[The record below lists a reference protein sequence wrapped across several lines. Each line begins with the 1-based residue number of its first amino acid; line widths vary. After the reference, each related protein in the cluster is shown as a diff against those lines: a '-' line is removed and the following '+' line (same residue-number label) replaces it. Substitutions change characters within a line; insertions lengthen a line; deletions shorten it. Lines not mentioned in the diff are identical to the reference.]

1 MKLSSVIILVATTFF
16 FSLMP
21 VAGVNAETCDTDAIC
36 PKTIEL
42 IEKSNNTEIVNDAS
56 IAGAKVNIDI
66 KMLELGDFIK
76 YKLTLEN
83 TTADTYAIGGI
94 SYDSSKAI
102 GYLLKAADSSLAQMR
117 QKTQS

>member
-21 VAGVNAETCDTDAIC
+21 VAGVNAETCGPNAIC

-42 IEKSNNTEIVNDAS
+42 VEKTDNIEIITDAS
-56 IAGAKVNIDI
+56 ISGAKVNVDV
-66 KMLELGDFIK
+66 KMLERGDFIK

-83 TTADTYAIGGI
+83 TTADTYLFGGVRPMV
-94 SYDSSKAI
+94 S
-102 GYLLKAADSSLAQMR
+102 LKKVFKVQGGDDTSAKPFVLGE
-117 QKTQS
+117 